1 MSLSRK
7 ILAVEDSSSLRALI
21 SQTLRGGGYEVVE
34 AADGEEALE
43 MLSRDTVDLLISD
56 VNMPRLGGIELT
68 QKVRS
73 MPGMR
78 FLPIILITSDGS
90 DESKRASSKQ
100 AGASGWI
107 SKPFQPEKLLNVT
120 RMILGHA

>member
-1 MSLSRK
+1 MTRTRK
-7 ILAVEDSSSLRALI
+7 VLAVEDSRSLRSLI
-21 SQTLRGGGYEVVE
+21 SQTLRGGGFEVIE

-43 MLSRDTVDLLISD
+43 KMAQSDIDLLISD
-56 VNMPRLGGIELT
+56 VNMPRLGGIDLA
-68 QKVRS
+68 QKVRN

-78 FLPIILITSDGS
+78 FLPIILITSDGD
-90 DESKRASSKQ
+90 DEAKRASGKQ

-120 RMILGHA
+120 RMVLGHA